1 MRATTRVLVFIG
13 LLTLTA
19 GCSQSKQDDTV
30 LDTSRLPRVG
40 GAREVFA
47 SAAATTFTSP
57 DSVAVTAE
65 AVGKALAAAGWQK
78 YVAPSTAVASD
89 TNIRILSLK
98 KAQQALGVFI
108 TTAPAQA
115 NATSV
120 QYTAVALKN
129 DLPFT
134 KDASNIEYAPDLP
147 LLTLVTAEPIDTTLD
162 FYRKELGLRGWS
174 LWSQKLNAKQPADGP
189 SGVTHERGAYA
200 HYVNE
205 KKPTVALVLTEQFAE
220 AGKFKVEL
228 KEWPIGVLTAAAP
241 KPEVRPQELE
251 AGPELSGLPAPKG
264 RKNGSGSSAS
274 SGRTITA
281 DINADVGVVL
291 AFYRRELA
299 ARNWKEETQGTV
311 VGPDAATV
319 AYSFAGGTA
328 VLKLDRKSDLTA
340 ISLVQQNV
348 GSAAKAEPA
357 AKDDS
362 IDAMMKQT
370 LQLAQQAEV
379 LSRMGDKSNVTGS
392 RTALEV
398 AGIKTPAA
406 AAANPAPPA
415 AMDDLEA
422 EDSGGLPVPKRHSMV
437 ASSNTPFRR
446 ELTASVPLDLPAVL
460 GFYRRE
466 LGKLNWQ
473 EDKAVA
479 AVAQQDA
486 RVVFSSTAGPA
497 ALKLARKDGETTV
510 NLVVKDPDA
519 AGKAGIAPK
528 PGQAKLAIVNPSD
541 KEMAITINKQTIKVA
556 AGAGA
561 KGPDGAMLE
570 VPPGKYKF
578 SVKRAGEPSFNSEVD
593 VGADETWGLMVGQGG
608 AMPMQMY

>member
-1 MRATTRVLVFIG
+1 MTGVQTCA
-13 LLTLTA
+13 
-19 GCSQSKQDDTV
+19 
-30 LDTSRLPRVG
+30 LPI
-40 GAREVFA
+40 
-47 SAAATTFTSP
+47 S
-57 DSVAVTAE
+57 
-65 AVGKALAAAGWQK
+65 
-78 YVAPSTAVASD
+78 
-89 TNIRILSLK
+89 
-98 KAQQALGVFI
+98 
-108 TTAPAQA
+108 
-115 NATSV
+115 
-120 QYTAVALKN
+120 
-129 DLPFT
+129 
-134 KDASNIEYAPDLP
+134 
-147 LLTLVTAEPIDTTLD
+147 
-162 FYRKELGLRGWS
+162 
-174 LWSQKLNAKQPADGP
+174 
-189 SGVTHERGAYA
+189 
-200 HYVNE
+200 
-205 KKPTVALVLTEQFAE
+205 
-220 AGKFKVEL
+220 
-228 KEWPIGVLTAAAP
+228 
-241 KPEVRPQELE
+241 
-251 AGPELSGLPAPKG
+251 
-264 RKNGSGSSAS
+264 
-274 SGRTITA
+274 
-281 DINADVGVVL
+281 
-291 AFYRRELA
+291 
-299 ARNWKEETQGTV
+299 QGTV

-348 GSAAKAEPA
+348 SAN
-357 AKDDS
+357 
-362 IDAMMKQT
+362 
-370 LQLAQQAEV
+370 
-379 LSRMGDKSNVTGS
+379 GTG
-392 RTALEV
+392 LEV
-398 AGIKTPAA
+398 ASSKTPAA
-406 AAANPAPPA
+406 AVANPAPPA

-446 ELTASVPLDLPAVL
+446 ELTASVPLDLTAVL

-556 AGAGA
+556 AGAGT